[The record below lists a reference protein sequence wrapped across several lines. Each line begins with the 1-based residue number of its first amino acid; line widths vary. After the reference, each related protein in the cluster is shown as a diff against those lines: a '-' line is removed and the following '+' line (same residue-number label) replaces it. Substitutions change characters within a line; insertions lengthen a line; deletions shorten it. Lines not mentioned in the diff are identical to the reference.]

1 MRIPPINPPG
11 RAIILLWDKT
21 DQSPVA
27 NAQQAEHYIQRKTMQ
42 VFIHTRRQIED
53 SIGYQ
58 YGWKS
63 AQWFVVYMLLNLWLY
78 KAGGDGALYT
88 DAHDEPQAYAAGQ
101 TYLPEAMTVAGIHFY
116 QPNRRGFEIKL
127 LINWNNCARWTRRQP

>member
-1 MRIPPINPPG
+1 M
-11 RAIILLWDKT
+11 ILLWDKT

-42 VFIHTRRQIED
+42 AFIHTRRQIED

-88 DAHDEPQAYAAGQ
+88 DAQLNAAI
-101 TYLPEAMTVAGIHFY
+101 Y
-116 QPNRRGFEIKL
+116 RFEIKL
-127 LINWNNCARWTRRQP
+127 ADKLEQLRALDEAANHPAPPPPEKT

>member
-1 MRIPPINPPG
+1 M
-11 RAIILLWDKT
+11 ILLWDKT

-42 VFIHTRRQIED
+42 AFIHARRQIED

-88 DAHDEPQAYAAGQ
+88 DAHDDPQAYAAGQ

>member
-1 MRIPPINPPG
+1 M
-11 RAIILLWDKT
+11 ILLWDKT

>member
-1 MRIPPINPPG
+1 M
-11 RAIILLWDKT
+11 ILLWDKT

-42 VFIHTRRQIED
+42 AFIHARRQIED
-53 SIGYQ
+53 SIGHQ